1 MLNGSLTLCVT
12 TEILEEYTEIISQKL
27 GSDASEAVLSVST
40 NLPNVDL
47 ITRYYRWFT
56 MTNDPDDD
64 KFVDYAVAGG
74 AALIITD
81 DTHFRVL
88 KSLAFPKI
96 EAMTVIKFA
105 GYFQDNRWVRFIVFC
120 VTIVNRSS
128 VQHKK
133 MAHRYRRAVLAIGP
147 GS

>member
-1 MLNGSLTLCVT
+1 M
-12 TEILEEYTEIISQKL
+12 SQKL
-27 GSDASEAVLSVST
+27 GSDASEAVLSVFT

-64 KFVDYAVAGG
+64 KFVDCAVAGG

-81 DTHFRVL
+81 DAHFNVL

-96 EAMTVIKFA
+96 EAMTIIQFA
-105 GYFQDNRWVRFIVFC
+105 DYFQDNR
-120 VTIVNRSS
+120 
-128 VQHKK
+128 
-133 MAHRYRRAVLAIGP
+133 
-147 GS
+147 